1 MIAEDC
7 GYPMR
12 QVFQFETE
20 RGVEGHVWSGFT
32 IGISGL
38 WENRLWPRFCTYSS
52 VAVCL
57 GRAGN
62 VRIGIPV
69 HDMSTMDAKESKNGF
84 GNSELERLAQFFPDG
99 TRVKM
104 PVQVMRLPLGSSE
117 AMATVLE
124 YGTSREV
131 IFRCEVPMEFGERV
145 RLTNKDRSLDA
156 EAEVTAVQIGASET
170 LVAARFTAEIPNWII
185 KS

>member
-1 MIAEDC
+1 
-7 GYPMR
+7 MR
-12 QVFQFETE
+12 QLFQFETE
-20 RGVEGHVWSGFT
+20 RGVEGQPWSGFP
-32 IGISGL
+32 IVISGL
-38 WENRLWPRFCTYSS
+38 WENLLWHRFCTYSS

-57 GRAGN
+57 GRARS
-62 VRIGIPV
+62 VQIGIPV
-69 HDMSTMDAKESKNGF
+69 LDTLAMDEKESKNGF
-84 GNSELERLAQFFPDG
+84 GTSELDRLAQFFPNG

-104 PVQVMRLPLGSSE
+104 PVQVMRLPLGSWE

-131 IFRCEVPMEFGERV
+131 IFRCEVPVEFGERL
-145 RLTNKDRSLDA
+145 RLTNRDRSLDA